1 MWHERRC
8 VVSPQ
13 MTYATPKDTSMS
25 HSLLLLGYVSA
36 MDKDTTLWHPQ
47 PFRANSEDSPHSAER
62 DDS

>member
-1 MWHERRC
+1 MSLKITC
-8 VVSPQ
+8 S
-13 MTYATPKDTSMS
+13 APKDTSLS

-47 PFRANSEDSPHSAER
+47 PFRANSEDSPHPAER